1 MFVMKRFLKWL
12 PVAFIIGAFGVV
24 GYYYQMQER
33 LIFRCKRLDPAHE
46 FHFETAFEEVSLP
59 VGKGETING
68 LHFFTEGKSKGVV
81 LYLHGQGRN
90 LLYWGERAE
99 TYVHH
104 GYDVFVID
112 YRGFGKSTDNLT
124 EENLMI
130 DSIAAYDYL
139 KKRYNEDEIIIHGV
153 SLGTSMASYVAT
165 KNQPKMCIL
174 ISPYYNM
181 IETAHFNKPILS
193 RSVLKIILKYHLRTD
208 TWISKVN
215 CPLYIFHGTED
226 DLIPYSQSEMIVKK
240 LEDTSVDYKFYS
252 LEGCGHNYV
261 HQNGIY
267 IEEINKLL
275 GPSTMVTSHKS

>member
-1 MFVMKRFLKWL
+1 MFVMKRFLKWF
-12 PVAFIIGAFGVV
+12 PIAFIIGALGVF
-24 GYYYQMQER
+24 GYYYQMQES
-33 LIFRCKRLDPAHE
+33 LIFRCKRLEPNHE
-46 FHFETAFEEVSLP
+46 FHFETAFEEVNLP
-59 VGKGETING
+59 VGNGETVNG
-68 LHFFTEGKSKGVV
+68 LHFFTESKSKGVV

-99 TYVHH
+99 AYVHH
-104 GYDVFVID
+104 GY
-112 YRGFGKSTDNLT
+112 
-124 EENLMI
+124 
-130 DSIAAYDYL
+130 
-139 KKRYNEDEIIIHGV
+139 DEIIIHGV

-165 KNQPKMCIL
+165 KNHPKMCIL

-240 LEDTSVDYKFYS
+240 LEDTSVDYKFYT

-275 GPSTMVTSHKS
+275 GPSTMVTSHKP